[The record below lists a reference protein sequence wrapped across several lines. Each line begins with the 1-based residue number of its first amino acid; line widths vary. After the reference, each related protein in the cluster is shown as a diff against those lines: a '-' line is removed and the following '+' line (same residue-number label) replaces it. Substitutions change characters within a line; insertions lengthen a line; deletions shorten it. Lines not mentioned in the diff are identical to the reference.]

1 MTFQA
6 YLLQFESLLNAE
18 NPPAPYDQ
26 PDYIN
31 YAKLNWSRMNRWVK
45 QALPSA
51 EIVQTMA
58 EITEPQHW
66 IVITEPW
73 CGDAAQ
79 IIPFINMIAALNPLI
94 SVDYQLRDAEPFLIN
109 KHLTDGGKAIPKLVI
124 QNESGHDIASWGPR
138 PVECQVLYNKLKAD
152 GADFETMKTEL
163 QKWYNADRG
172 IQIQEELNRLFTFLL
187 LKPV

>member
-1 MTFQA
+1 MTFEA
-6 YLLQFESLLNAE
+6 YQLQFELLLTTD

-31 YAKLNWSRMNRWVK
+31 YAKLNWSRMNRWLK
-45 QALPSA
+45 LTLPSA
-51 EIVQTMA
+51 DILETMSR
-58 EITEPQHW
+58 IRQPQHW

-79 IIPFINMIAALNPLI
+79 IIPFIKMIAELSPLI
-94 SVDYQLRDAEPFLIN
+94 SVDYQLRDAEPYLIN
-109 KHLTDGGKAIPKLVI
+109 EHLTNGSKAIPKLVI
-124 QNESGHDIASWGPR
+124 QDESGKSISSWGPR
-138 PVECQVLYNKLKAD
+138 PMECQVLYNNLKAE

-172 IQIQEELNRLFTFLL
+172 NQIQLELNYLL
-187 LKPV
+187 SL

>member
-1 MTFQA
+1 MTFEA
-6 YLLQFESLLNAE
+6 YLLHFETLLNTE

-26 PDYIN
+26 PDYVN
-31 YAKLNWSRMNRWVK
+31 YTKLNWSRMNRWVK

-51 EIVQTMA
+51 EISEAMA
-58 EITEPQHW
+58 AIKESQQW

-79 IIPFINMIAALNPLI
+79 IVPFINMIAALSPLV

-109 KHLTDGGKAIPKLVI
+109 AHLTDGGKAIPKLVI
-124 QNESGHDIASWGPR
+124 QNEDGHAIASWGPR
-138 PVECQVLYNKLKAD
+138 PVECQVLYNKLKTE

-172 IQIQEELNRLFTFLL
+172 IQIQLELSRLLET
-187 LKPV
+187 VNAI